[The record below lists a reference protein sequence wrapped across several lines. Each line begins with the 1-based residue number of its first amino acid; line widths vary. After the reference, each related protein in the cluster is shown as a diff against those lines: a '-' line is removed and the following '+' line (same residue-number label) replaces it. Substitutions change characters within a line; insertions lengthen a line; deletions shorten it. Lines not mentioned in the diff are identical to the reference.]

1 MINALLL
8 ALLASTVPSAPIAG
22 PAVAVH
28 PTTLVQDIPQ
38 ADGWVTDLAG
48 FLSDQEE
55 RSLEALME
63 SYKQGSNQDIV
74 LLTVPSLE
82 GGSLEKFSLEV
93 AREWGLGSQDR
104 NDGALLLVSRDDRKM
119 RIEVGRGLEGELTDA
134 TCGRIIRDIIAP
146 EFKQGQFPKGLRAGI
161 ETMHAVAG
169 GDYARLNQSS
179 RRRGSRGNGLGGVIA
194 IIVLL
199 MVFGR
204 RGGRGGMGGMLPWIL
219 LSMNNRGGGFG
230 GGGFRSG
237 GGGGGGFSGFGGGGG
252 FSGGGAS
259 GGW

>member
-1 MINALLL
+1 MPVAANPVPAPPPIL
-8 ALLASTVPSAPIAG
+8 AQEVP
-22 PAVAVH
+22 
-28 PTTLVQDIPQ
+28 D

-48 FLSDQEE
+48 LLDEQQES
-55 RSLEALME
+55 SLEALME
-63 SYKQGSNQDIV
+63 SYKRGSNQDIV

-82 GGSLEKFSLEV
+82 GGSLEKFALEV
-93 AREWGLGSQDR
+93 AREWKLGSQER

-146 EFKQGQFPKGLRAGI
+146 EFKQGNFAKGIRDGI
-161 ETMHAVAG
+161 QTMHAVAG

-179 RRRGSRGNGLGGVIA
+179 RRRGSRGSGLGGLIA
-194 IIVLL
+194 VIVLL

-204 RGGRGGMGGMLPWIL
+204 RGGRGGGMGGMLPWIL

-230 GGGFRSG
+230 GGGFRG